1 MDFRH
6 WNFEFVSGFAPVEL
20 EKGRTLDLSSNIS
33 QPNSKQ
39 LLPPVEP

>member
-20 EKGRTLDLSSNIS
+20 EKGRASDLDSALLRQVPCS
-33 QPNSKQ
+33 QI
-39 LLPPVEP
+39 